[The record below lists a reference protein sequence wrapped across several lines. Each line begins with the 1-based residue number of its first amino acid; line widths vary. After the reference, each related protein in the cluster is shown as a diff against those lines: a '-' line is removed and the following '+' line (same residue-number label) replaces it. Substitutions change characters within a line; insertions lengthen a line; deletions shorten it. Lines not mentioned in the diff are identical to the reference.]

1 MKYTI
6 VGRKCTPKE
15 SFKDRV
21 DLKLKKVDK
30 LFGGEGTAKVTAS
43 VVKNKATVE
52 LTVDN
57 DGMFFRSQGTADDM
71 SDALDICVDNMI
83 RQIRKNKTKVSKK
96 LKQGNFEDL
105 IPEMP
110 DEEEIEFEVVRHK
123 TMPVKPQSLEE
134 AILQMNMLGHSFYM
148 FENQESGEINV
159 VYARKNGGYGV
170 LEPLTE

>member
-83 RQIRKNKTKVSKK
+83 RQIRKNKTKVSRK

-105 IPEMP
+105 IPE
-110 DEEEIEFEVVRHK
+110 
-123 TMPVKPQSLEE
+123 
-134 AILQMNMLGHSFYM
+134 
-148 FENQESGEINV
+148 
-159 VYARKNGGYGV
+159 
-170 LEPLTE
+170 EP